1 MSVRTKNLNKQKLAE
16 TRKIETNLINKDEV
30 FKMLAL
36 AESVKLP
43 ILLIGV
49 PGTGKTKTVIDY
61 SKAFLTKN
69 GTLSTNDFNNK
80 LYILETDE
88 GTKPSEVRGM
98 PDFETLFVDN
108 KYILNA
114 PIATSDIVV
123 INEVDKANSGIRNSL
138 LGVMNERFLFNGK
151 NKIPCIWNLF
161 VATCNEIPKEE
172 EKSPFWDRFMLKVN
186 VNRISAGEL
195 AKYYAAGGKNYKE
208 SMNIGIPNKTEIEN
222 VTIDSTKLEH
232 FISVGYN
239 TLSDRTL
246 TFVPTLTKA
255 VSLIWNISIDK
266 ALVKVASIMIDTQ
279 AATTLEQKLYP
290 TEMKNLMNKV
300 EILNSIN
307 DSDSLERSIKE
318 IELLANGYLSNG
330 NLEESHI
337 EEIEILINHVLENHP
352 AYLQGQVTEDMLD
365 NLDLSNIDS
374 MSNTTADVDF

>member
-1 MSVRTKNLNKQKLAE
+1 MSVKTKNLNKQKLAE

-108 KYILNA
+108 KYTLNA

-161 VATCNEIPKEE
+161 VATCNEIPKDE

-195 AKYYAAGGKNYKE
+195 AKYYAAGAKNYKE
-208 SMNIGIPNKTEIEN
+208 SMNIGIPNKTEIESI
-222 VTIDSTKLEH
+222 VIDPSKLEH

-246 TFVPTLTKA
+246 TFVPTLAKA

-279 AATTLEQKLYP
+279 AATSLEQKLYP
-290 TEMKNLMNKV
+290 AEMKNLMNKV

-307 DSDSLERSIKE
+307 DVNTLEQSIKE
-318 IELLANGYLSNG
+318 IELLASGYVSTDKLD
-330 NLEESHI
+330 ESHV
-337 EEIEILINHVLENHP
+337 EEIEMLINHVLETHP
-352 AYLQGQVTEDMLD
+352 AYLQSQVSEDMLSSINT
-365 NLDLSNIDS
+365 NLFD
-374 MSNTTADVDF
+374 TVDTSF